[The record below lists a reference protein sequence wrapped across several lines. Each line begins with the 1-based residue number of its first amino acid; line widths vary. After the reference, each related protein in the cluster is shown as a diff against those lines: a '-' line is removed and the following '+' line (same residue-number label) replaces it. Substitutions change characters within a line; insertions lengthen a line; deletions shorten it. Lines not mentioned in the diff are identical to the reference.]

1 MGAEIIPL
9 ANIEGGTSKDGEN
22 ILLILHDRSGT
33 EHQFSLPHEAAGEVI
48 WKVQAL
54 ANEAQQRRQKKR
66 AHSATLEIASTRAFQ
81 ANQVFLQ
88 PFDQK
93 NAVLLL
99 RVGSMHAAFH
109 LDRSRLSEVKK
120 GLASCQEL
128 LNPPP
133 SGTVH

>member
-1 MGAEIIPL
+1 MGAEIMPL
-9 ANIEGGTSKDGEN
+9 ADIEGGTSEDGDS
-22 ILLILHDRSGT
+22 ILLILRDKSGT
-33 EHQFSLPHEAAGEVI
+33 EHQFSLPHEAAGEVV

-54 ANEAQQRRQKKR
+54 ANEAQRKRQKKHS
-66 AHSATLEIASTRAFQ
+66 HSATLEIASTRAFQ

-120 GLASCQEL
+120 GLASCREL

-133 SGTVH
+133 SDTVH